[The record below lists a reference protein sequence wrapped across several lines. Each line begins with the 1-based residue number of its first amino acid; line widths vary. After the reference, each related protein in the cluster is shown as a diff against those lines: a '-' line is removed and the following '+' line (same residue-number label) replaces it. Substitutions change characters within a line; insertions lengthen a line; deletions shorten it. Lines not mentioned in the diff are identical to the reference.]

1 MQLGGGRDSGGEE
14 LTQDQEE
21 VMIDPRALELCVRCG
36 TCRSVCPAF
45 EVLGWESKNTRGRV
59 MVAKALSEGLAP
71 DASVLD
77 SLNTCTTCGI
87 CAAKCPAGANP
98 PAIVQAARR
107 GLVSQGVM
115 TEAQAGFRAK
125 VAGSGNTFGEVGD
138 RLGWLSDAGAIKE
151 KADAVYFVGCLDSYR
166 YPEVAAKTFDILRR
180 FGVALL
186 PEERCCGSPLI
197 RTGSSALKVIDENL
211 RQIREMK
218 AKTIITGC
226 AGCLST
232 LKRDYPPEFEVVSVP
247 EFLAERLSVL
257 RPRRLDLTVTYHDP
271 CHLGRHAGIFDPP
284 REVIKA
290 ICRLVEMKRS
300 REDARCCGGGGGV
313 RAGYPELSLEIAKR
327 RLQDVPAG
335 VDAIVSCCPLCIR
348 NLSDAGAGAGA
359 EVEVEVIDLVDLV
372 ARSIGPP

>member
-1 MQLGGGRDSGGEE
+1 MRMSEERREAGIRAKDEMKTDSRS
-14 LTQDQEE
+14 
-21 VMIDPRALELCVRCG
+21 IELCVRCG

-45 EVLGWESKNTRGRV
+45 EVLGWESRNTRGRI
-59 MVAKALSEGLAP
+59 MVAKALGEGLAP

-87 CAAKCPAGANP
+87 CAASCPAGANP
-98 PAIVQAARR
+98 PLIVQAARK
-107 GLVSQGVM
+107 GLVSQGIM
-115 TEAQAGFRAK
+115 TEAQAGFRTK
-125 VAGSGNTFGEVGD
+125 VAESGNTFGEAGE
-138 RLGWLSDAGAIKE
+138 RLAWLSDAGAIKD
-151 KADAVYFVGCLDSYR
+151 KAAAVYFVGCLDSYR

-180 FGVALL
+180 FGVSLL
-186 PEERCCGSPLI
+186 PKEWCCGSPLI
-197 RTGSSALKVIDENL
+197 RTGSPAEKVIDENL

-232 LKRDYPPEFEVVSVP
+232 LQRYYPPEFEVVSVP
-247 EFLAERLSVL
+247 EFLAERLSEL

-271 CHLGRHAGIFDPP
+271 CHLGRHAGIYDPP
-284 REVIKA
+284 RNVIKA

-313 RAGYPELSLEIAKR
+313 RAGYPDLSLQIAKL
-327 RLQDVPAG
+327 RLQDVPVG

-348 NLSDAGAGAGA
+348 NLRDAGAG
-359 EVEVEVIDLVDLV
+359 VEVIDLIDLV
-372 ARSIGPP
+372 AEAIDPA